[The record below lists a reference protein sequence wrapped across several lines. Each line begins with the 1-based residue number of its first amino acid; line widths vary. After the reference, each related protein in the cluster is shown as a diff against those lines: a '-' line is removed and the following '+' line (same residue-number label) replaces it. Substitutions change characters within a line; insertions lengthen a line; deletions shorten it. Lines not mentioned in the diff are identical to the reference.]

1 VDAKS
6 ARFDYLGSLWVLANE
21 GSNRLALQKYERLKL
36 AYRLE
41 LDLQA
46 DAFMNSSSPD

>member
-6 ARFDYLGSLWVLANE
+6 ARFDCSGHLWLVVNE
-21 GSNRLALQKYERLKL
+21 GSNRLTLQKYERLKM

-46 DAFMNSSSPD
+46 DAFMNSSSPA